1 MNYKELLETYKATR
15 RQYGFK
21 DPLTKYYANLI
32 ICICTGKDHKA
43 VIKWLKSSVKIYIN
57 IV

>member
-1 MNYKELLETYKATR
+1 MNYKELLETYKAAR
-15 RQYGFK
+15 KQYGFK

-43 VIKWLKSSVKIYIN
+43 VIKWNTVS
-57 IV
+57 